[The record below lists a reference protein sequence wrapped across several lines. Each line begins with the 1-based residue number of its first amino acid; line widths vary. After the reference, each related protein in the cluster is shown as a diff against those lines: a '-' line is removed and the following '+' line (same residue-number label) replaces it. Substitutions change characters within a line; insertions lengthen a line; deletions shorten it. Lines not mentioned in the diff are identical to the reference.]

1 MTIFQII
8 IVAIILGAIAFG
20 IWFYKRA
27 ERIRKQSFED
37 YLRQKEE
44 RQKKFNA
51 ELQRNIS
58 SRNHAREYISPIP
71 KKNEERKKVNYSDDE
86 YKRQTSSY
94 QDNSVYFIPSILTSD
109 SESYSSISDSSS
121 FSFGGGD
128 FGGGGSGSSYD
139 DSSSS
144 SSSSSSD
151 SWSSSS
157 DSSSYDSGSS
167 SDSSSSSWD

>member
-1 MTIFQII
+1 MTHFQFF
-8 IVAIILGAIAFG
+8 IVALILGAVGFG

-27 ERIRKQSFED
+27 ERIRKKSYED
-37 YLRQKEE
+37 FLKKREE
-44 RQKKFNA
+44 RQKDFATQNKIFIG
-51 ELQRNIS
+51 R
-58 SRNHAREYISPIP
+58 
-71 KKNEERKKVNYSDDE
+71 KGEERFVAPISYNRKEEKKRVQYSDDE
-86 YKRQTSSY
+86 YKASSTNY
-94 QDNSVYFIPSILTSD
+94 LDNSIDYIPSILTSD
-109 SESYSSISDSSS
+109 SESYSSSNESSS